1 MQQRMQS
8 LSSANLQK
16 SVNSVKKVK
25 LFMQIS
31 NKNGPRTEPC
41 GTPCKSLSQE
51 LQSSRI
57 FVLYHALER

>member
-41 GTPCKSLSQE
+41 GTSCKSSSQE
-51 LQSSRI
+51 LKSSRI